1 MSTFKDTLPCFFA
14 LNYFNHLHNSG
25 NMSKP
30 TTSAERMKAWRK
42 KKENRNKEN
51 ERKKERYHVKEKE
64 EERDKKGNM
73 IAYGKKN
80 PAKIKVDK
88 KFKVS
93 N

>member
-1 MSTFKDTLPCFFA
+1 MGKS
-14 LNYFNHLHNSG
+14 
-25 NMSKP
+25 
-30 TTSAERMKAWRK
+30 TTSAEQMKAWRK

-64 EERDKKGNM
+64 LTEEERDKKGNM
-73 IAYGKKN
+73 ITCGKKSCT
-80 PAKIKVDK
+80 KIKLDK

>member
-1 MSTFKDTLPCFFA
+1 
-14 LNYFNHLHNSG
+14 
-25 NMSKP
+25 
-30 TTSAERMKAWRK
+30 MKAWRK

-64 EERDKKGNM
+64 LTEEERDKKGNM
-73 IAYGKKN
+73 ITCGKKSCT
-80 PAKIKVDK
+80 KIKLDK